1 VPVSDDEVRK
11 IAALGRLALD
21 DAEIPKMGEEMNNI
35 LTWMDKLNELDTTDV
50 EPLQYPVEI
59 TPRLRPD
66 EPAPSLDR
74 DQLLR
79 NAPATDGEFF
89 LVPTVIKSREK

>member
-1 VPVSDDEVRK
+1 MPVSDDEVRK
-11 IAALGRLALD
+11 IASLAKIALD
-21 DAEIPKMGEEMNNI
+21 EAEIPKMGQEMNNI
-35 LTWMDKLNELDTTDV
+35 LSWMEKLNELDTTGV
-50 EPLQYPVEI
+50 EPLLYPVEI

-66 EPAPSLDR
+66 EPVPSLDR
-74 DQLLR
+74 DQLLK